1 LKSKKEEKG
10 IFKQP
15 LFTPDQSSIS
25 GTLFTP
31 ETTISSIKTG
41 TPHSNFFTPDLN
53 SNFLSGPSSINSILN
68 TPIGSSQPKESV
80 KNLFSTPEI
89 TSKQKEFT
97 SKISEGAPPVVK
109 RKQKIHTKTLDSKI
123 QKLTP
128 LKDLEDAFFNPS
140 KDDQEEEEDISM
152 MTLLTILGEGYKLF
166 SEFVIIF

>member
-1 LKSKKEEKG
+1 LKLNESKKEEKG
-10 IFKQP
+10 LFKQP

-31 ETTISSIKTG
+31 ETTISSIKTT

-68 TPIGSSQPKESV
+68 TPISSQPKESV

-109 RKQKIHTKTLDSKI
+109 RKQKIHTKDSKI

-128 LKDLEDAFFNPS
+128 LKDLEDAFFNPL
-140 KDDQEEEEDISM
+140 KDEEEEEEDIPM
-152 MTLLTILGEGYKLF
+152 MTLLTILGEGFKLF
-166 SEFVIIF
+166 SEFS